1 MNKDT
6 RGTTVRLVKIGL
18 KETYLL
24 ACQFYFT
31 YASCIFMGKVRAELD
46 RGAIL
51 YIIFK
56 MCSIFTSIQIFS
68 LIHCYHLSTTP
79 APIFSWAYFNTPA
92 ILFNTSDSVA
102 KVIIKKKKKLSET
115 KCNCRRRLQL
125 FYSRR
130 SCSVP
135 TIFFLINH
143 TRKLF
148 WHSNLN
154 EPQTKNFVLIII
166 HLSEVEIQQSS
177 DFFLIIVI
185 QMSNLFIQVTIFKIT
200 ITNLNSKF
208 CIHYFK
214 SWYFLKN
221 SVSNFL

>member
-1 MNKDT
+1 MLASFILLM
-6 RGTTVRLVKIGL
+6 RVV
-18 KETYLL
+18 YLWGKL
-24 ACQFYFT
+24 EQNWIVVPY
-31 YASCIFMGKVRAELD
+31 CISFSKCVP
-46 RGAIL
+46 
-51 YIIFK
+51 YSQVF
-56 MCSIFTSIQIFS
+56 QIFS

-125 FYSRR
+125 FYSRL

-177 DFFLIIVI
+177 DFF
-185 QMSNLFIQVTIFKIT
+185 
-200 ITNLNSKF
+200 
-208 CIHYFK
+208 
-214 SWYFLKN
+214 
-221 SVSNFL
+221 